1 MTVPERKETMF
12 KPGGEYRKIEMSPNL
27 RVRVVEIRGCDMD
40 IIWLQ
45 VSKQGDY
52 ITKEH
57 LFEDTVPVP
66 INNNDWLIE
75 YDPT

>member
-1 MTVPERKETMF
+1 MLERGLKMF
-12 KPGGEYRKIEMSPNL
+12 KVGGEYRKIEMAPNL

-45 VSKQGDY
+45 VTKHGDL

-66 INNNDWLIE
+66 IDTGPWMIE